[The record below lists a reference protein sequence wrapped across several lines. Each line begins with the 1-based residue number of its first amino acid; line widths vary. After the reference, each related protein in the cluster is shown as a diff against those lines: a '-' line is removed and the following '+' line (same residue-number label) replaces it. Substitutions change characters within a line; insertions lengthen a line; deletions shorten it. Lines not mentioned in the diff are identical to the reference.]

1 MKQGSTCSPMDLR
14 TGTPFLQHIMLFS
27 SMLSVAC
34 SLQPL
39 SGSRSYSKHLRY
51 QNQVIG
57 VGNGM
62 PEPKSGC
69 HTGQIWQMSARHALC
84 SSTVDVLLPV
94 GENVHAIELDTA
106 VVHCASVRVAAL
118 IMTVVHNYLHELLKP
133 QVIIA
138 LVKLLNLESHII
150 IAYV

>member
-1 MKQGSTCSPMDLR
+1 MKQGSACSPMDSM
-14 TGTPFLQHIMLFS
+14 TSTPSLQPSRRVS

-39 SGSRSYSKHLRY
+39 SGSRPCSKHLISQY
-51 QNQVIG
+51 QVIG

-94 GENVHAIELDTA
+94 GATVHAIELDSA

-118 IMTVVHNYLHELLKP
+118 IMTVVHNYLHELLEP

-138 LVKLLNLESHII
+138 LV
-150 IAYV
+150 